1 MVQQQWIINNGIIQ
15 FAGIDLGVT
24 SLMTE
29 IEPNGGFVSLTHG
42 SMGVKML
49 IYFSLSGY
57 YAVACA
63 ALDVISE
70 CSQERFEPLEK
81 RVR

>member
-1 MVQQQWIINNGIIQ
+1 MI
-15 FAGIDLGVT
+15 
-24 SLMTE
+24 E

-42 SMGVKML
+42 SRVEAL

-57 YAVACA
+57 YAVAYA

-70 CSQERFEPLEK
+70 CSQARFELLEK
-81 RVR
+81 E